1 MLLSF
6 MKDSLLDNL
15 NRLKIFVIYF
25 ALICGAAYV
34 SSLGNNKEEIKP
46 LYENIYFFEKIK
58 NIC

>member
-25 ALICGAAYV
+25 SLICGAAYV
-34 SSLGNNKEEIKP
+34 SSLGNNKEKIKP
-46 LYENIYFFEKIK
+46 LYENIYLLEMIK
-58 NIC
+58 NMC

>member
-1 MLLSF
+1 

-34 SSLGNNKEEIKP
+34 SSLGHNKEEIKP
-46 LYENIYFFEKIK
+46 LHENIYFFEKIK